1 MDLIQKKKKNEKKM
15 KVPKKENIQWKQV
28 WTLSIMPQ
36 VEQVKPTAVITKH
49 SKTWLTYNYNYNGNT
64 LYEF

>member
-1 MDLIQKKKKNEKKM
+1 MDLIQKKKKKRDRKTKM

-36 VEQVKPTAVITKH
+36 VEQVKPTAFIKNMTH
-49 SKTWLTYNYNYNGNT
+49 I
-64 LYEF
+64 